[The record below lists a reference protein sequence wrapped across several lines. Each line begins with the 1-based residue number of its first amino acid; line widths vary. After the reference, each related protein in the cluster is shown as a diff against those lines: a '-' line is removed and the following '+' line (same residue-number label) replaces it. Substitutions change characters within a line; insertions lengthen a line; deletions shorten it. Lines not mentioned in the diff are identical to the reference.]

1 MAIAPLGRFVHER
14 GRVLVHVSARV
25 RCASRSIPIA
35 IATAIEGQMKARF
48 RGSRVDRHG
57 LSVCTSHVPKP
68 CATFEQTRLFKVL
81 FWSFVGSR
89 GFCAGFVLVL
99 ISRGLYG
106 RRGRRA
112 FGPGQIGGFPRL
124 ARLLIR
130 RRNQAQYRFLE
141 AVGVSGRLHAEIWA
155 TGKICS

>member
-57 LSVCTSHVPKP
+57 LSVCPCHVPKVLP
-68 CATFEQTRLFKVL
+68 KVL
-81 FWSFVGSR
+81 PKVFLR
-89 GFCAGFVLVL
+89 FC
-99 ISRGLYG
+99 
-106 RRGRRA
+106 
-112 FGPGQIGGFPRL
+112 FG
-124 ARLLIR
+124 RLLV
-130 RRNQAQYRFLE
+130 Q
-141 AVGVSGRLHAEIWA
+141 VVSVPGSGWF
-155 TGKICS
+155 